1 MMQRVEKQMHSM
13 SAISRRLLPP
23 QKGRDEATKAKA
35 KERSK
40 EKAKVLKKGK
50 RAEMK
55 AAMKG

>member
-1 MMQRVEKQMHSM
+1 M